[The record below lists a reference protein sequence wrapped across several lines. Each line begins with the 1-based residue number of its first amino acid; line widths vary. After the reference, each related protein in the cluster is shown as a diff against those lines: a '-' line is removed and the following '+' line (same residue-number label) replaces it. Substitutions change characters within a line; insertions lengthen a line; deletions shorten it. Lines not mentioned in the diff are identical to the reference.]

1 LIKTLLQQKKPS
13 IKQGKRDLV
22 LMTREASALILV
34 LLVSFPFLIPLLVE
48 AQPEPPD
55 VDTLGP
61 VVFCDQSGGVVI
73 LSPRNSTNY
82 VNQMQLVFAVE
93 ANGMFGQ
100 FGNVGVS
107 LDGGVINSVTDFIDK
122 SVVQSGPDW
131 YWYRTTVLASVM
143 LPTLSEGTHSVTVY
157 YGWQYLGI
165 PENPS
170 LQRYEVFAHATVDFM
185 VVNSDATNVS
195 TAVSDIT
202 SCTKPEISIISPSNM
217 SFNTNSLPL
226 NITVGHINPL
236 ATEASAYYSLDGKG
250 NITLSSGQESR
261 IENAEKI
268 VTPYNLE
275 IGNLSDGLHNLT
287 VYAKITYWHYG
298 LSSASTSVQF
308 TIDTSPPIISELSIS
323 NKTYNLQNITLSFN
337 VNENTSWAA
346 YNLDNQGNT
355 TIQGNTTLTGLS
367 DGSHSIVV
375 YANDTLGNMGKSDTV
390 FFTVNIPT
398 AENFIPAIVLSGMI
412 VIVVAVG
419 LLVYF
424 KKRKH

>member
-1 LIKTLLQQKKPS
+1 M
-13 IKQGKRDLV
+13 KRK
-22 LMTREASALILV
+22 ASALILV

-61 VVFCDQSGGVVI
+61 VIFCDQSGGVVI
-73 LSPRNSTNY
+73 LSPSNSFSNY
-82 VNQMQLVFAVE
+82 VNPIQLIFAME
-93 ANGMFGQ
+93 ATGLFGQ

-107 LDGGVINSVTDFIDK
+107 LDGGIINSVTDFIAK
-122 SVVQSGPDW
+122 SVVQSGLGIN
-131 YWYRTTVLASVM
+131 WYRTTVLASVM
-143 LPTLSEGTHSVTVY
+143 LPTLSEGTHKATVY
-157 YGWQYLGI
+157 YGCQYLGI

-170 LQRYEVFAHATVDFM
+170 LQRYEVFAHATVNFI
-185 VVNSDATNVS
+185 VANADATNVS

-202 SCTKPEISIISPSNM
+202 SYTKPKISISSPSNLT
-217 SFNTNSLPL
+217 FNTNSLPL
-226 NITVGHINPL
+226 NFTMGHIQPL
-236 ATEASAYYSLDGKG
+236 ATDASVYYSLDGEDKISIFSA
-250 NITLSSGQESR
+250 NVSR
-261 IENAEKI
+261 IDFVKNKI
-268 VTPYNLE
+268 TPFNLMV
-275 IGNLSDGLHNLT
+275 GNLSDGLHNLT
-287 VYAKITYWHYG
+287 VYAEITYLRYG
-298 LSSASTSVQF
+298 LSSVSSSVQF
-308 TIDTSPPIISELSIS
+308 TIDTSPPTISGLSIA

-412 VIVVAVG
+412 VIAVAVS

>member
-1 LIKTLLQQKKPS
+1 M
-13 IKQGKRDLV
+13 RDLV
-22 LMTREASALILV
+22 LMKREASALILV

-73 LSPRNSTNY
+73 LSPRNATNY

-122 SVVQSGPDW
+122 SVIQSGPDW

-202 SCTKPEISIISPSNM
+202 SYTKPEISISSPSNLT
-217 SFNTNSLPL
+217 FNTNSLPL
-226 NITVGHINPL
+226 NFTVGHIQPL
-236 ATEASAYYSLDGKG
+236 ATDASVYYSLDGEDKISIFSA
-250 NITLSSGQESR
+250 NVSR
-261 IENAEKI
+261 IDFVKNKI
-268 VTPYNLE
+268 TPFNLMV
-275 IGNLSDGLHNLT
+275 GNLSDGLHNLT
-287 VYAKITYWHYG
+287 VYAEITYWHYG

-308 TIDTSPPIISELSIS
+308 TIDTSPPTISGLSIA

-337 VNENTSWAA
+337 VDENTSWIA
-346 YNLDNQGNT
+346 YNLDNQGNE
-355 TIQGNTTLTGLS
+355 TIQGNMTLTGLS
-367 DGSHSIVV
+367 DGSHSIVI
-375 YANDTLGNMGKSDTV
+375 YANDTVGNMGKSNTV

>member
-1 LIKTLLQQKKPS
+1 M
-13 IKQGKRDLV
+13 KRK
-22 LMTREASALILV
+22 ASALILV

-61 VVFCDQSGGVVI
+61 VHLLPPSGSVTI
-73 LSPRNSTNY
+73 LSPTNSGKY
-82 VNQMQLVFAVE
+82 SNQVQLIFAVE
-93 ANGMFGQ
+93 AIGLLGQ

-107 LDGGVINSVTDFIDK
+107 IDDGVINSVTNFITK
-122 SVVQSGPDW
+122 SVVQSEANEL
-131 YWYRTTVLASVM
+131 YWLRTTVLASIT
-143 LPTLSEGTHSVTVY
+143 LPSLSEGTHNAAVY
-157 YGWQYLGI
+157 YGWQYLGT

-170 LQRYEVFAHATVDFM
+170 LQRYEVAAHANVYFI
-185 VVNSDATNVS
+185 VANAEATNVS
-195 TAVSDIT
+195 TTDSDIT
-202 SCTKPEISIISPSNM
+202 SYTKPEISISSPSNLT
-217 SFNTNSLPL
+217 FNTNSLPL
-226 NITVGHINPL
+226 NFTMGHIQPL
-236 ATEASAYYSLDGKG
+236 ATDASVYYSLDGEDK
-250 NITLSSGQESR
+250 ISIFSASVSR
-261 IENAEKI
+261 IDFVKNKI
-268 VTPYNLE
+268 TPFNLMV
-275 IGNLSDGLHNLT
+275 GNLSDGLHNLT
-287 VYAKITYWHYG
+287 IYAEITYLRYG
-298 LSSASTSVQF
+298 LSSVSSSVQF
-308 TIDTSPPIISELSIS
+308 TIDTSPPTISGLSIA

-412 VIVVAVG
+412 VIAVAVG

-424 KKRKH
+424 KKRKHQAEMVGSK